1 MRKTWAQLGA
11 AVLGLALVGA
21 ACGGSED
28 KASETGAAAATA
40 GQLVGMKGTTPLVKL
55 SDDFKKKLSD
65 AWVKAGNQPL
75 KDYNYGAE
83 AYDAVVGIALAA
95 EKAKTDGIDY
105 AREING
111 ITRGGET
118 CKDFTSCKAIIAK
131 GGDPDYDGISGPL
144 EFSGNCEPTKASF
157 GVLQFGKDNR
167 LDELEFQLATQK
179 ALDKVIAAAKF
190 NETSKSLSE

>member
-1 MRKTWAQLGA
+1 MRKPWAQLGA

-75 KDYNYGAE
+75 
-83 AYDAVVGIALAA
+83 
-95 EKAKTDGIDY
+95 
-105 AREING
+105 
-111 ITRGGET
+111 
-118 CKDFTSCKAIIAK
+118 
-131 GGDPDYDGISGPL
+131 
-144 EFSGNCEPTKASF
+144 
-157 GVLQFGKDNR
+157 
-167 LDELEFQLATQK
+167 
-179 ALDKVIAAAKF
+179 
-190 NETSKSLSE
+190 